1 MSRMREEIASRIVA
15 FAADDRSFSGEVV
28 FDAAFPGFD
37 GHFPGHVVLPGAY
50 VLDGVIERLESVCA
64 VRVLAVRSAKFTA
77 ALAPGAVLQ
86 LRALIEPTQ
95 IRFEALHNEKTA
107 VSGVL
112 KLSAKACA

>member
-1 MSRMREEIASRIVA
+1 MAWPMLAEWRA
-15 FAADDRSFSGEVV
+15 
-28 FDAAFPGFD
+28 DAAPGRFD

-77 ALAPGAVLQ
+77 ALTPDAVLEI
-86 LRALIEPTQ
+86 RALVEPGQ
-95 IRFEALHNEKTA
+95 IRFAALHGEQAA

-112 KLSAKACA
+112 RLAARTCA

>member
-1 MSRMREEIASRIVA
+1 MTVDSPRTWPVRAEWR
-15 FAADDRSFSGEVV
+15 ADAEPRC
-28 FDAAFPGFD
+28 FD

-64 VRVLAVRSAKFTA
+64 VRVVAVRSAKFTA